1 MFEWNICAKIDEC
14 TGITANP
21 SYNYSVIMRFG
32 KVLSMLDN
40 KFSSPS
46 EPACIMGNRL
56 KFNSILTLD
65 FTTEIC

>member
-14 TGITANP
+14 TGITANL

-32 KVLSMLDN
+32 KLLYIVDN

-46 EPACIMGNRL
+46 DPASIVGNRL
-56 KFNSILTLD
+56 KFNTILSLD
-65 FTTEIC
+65 IATETC